1 MVLTRQIPE
10 AQHAAEGLAYLA
22 GVAQLPGLAGV
33 ETETLVCSGAVV
45 APTIL
50 DVAYSHDV
58 ALIVMCSRGYTG
70 FKRWVLGSVAQQV
83 ARKTPVPA
91 LVLHADGGKPLDLH
105 LGESR
110 PVRVLVPLD
119 GSSQAEKALIPA
131 AHLSAAL
138 SASLQGALHLTQ
150 VIRLPDPYE

>member
-1 MVLTRQIPE
+1 VARASRGSILLLQVVASPGESWVYRSQDMVLTRKTRE

-22 GVAQLPGLAGV
+22 GVARLPGLVGV
-33 ETETLVCSGAVV
+33 ETETLVCSGVV

-70 FKRWVLGSVAQQV
+70 FKRWALGSVAQQV

-91 LVLHADGGKPLDLH
+91 LVLHADGGKPLDLQ

-110 PVRVLVPLD
+110 PV
-119 GSSQAEKALIPA
+119 
-131 AHLSAAL
+131 
-138 SASLQGALHLTQ
+138 
-150 VIRLPDPYE
+150 